1 MKITKIEALT
11 AGLESRNQVFVRT
24 HTDEGIHGV
33 GEAYNVGPD
42 LATVSW
48 VEYFADQFVGHDPTR
63 IEFLWAL
70 GYQGARF
77 PIGSSGM
84 AALSGIE
91 HSLWDI
97 TGKSLGLPVCKLLGG
112 RVRDRIRVYHGIG
125 GDDPS
130 ELADQALE
138 RRQWGGFAAFKS
150 GPLASDWRDQ
160 LWNDAIKKGRARMA
174 ALRKAVG
181 PDAEIGLDAHAAVWE
196 LPKALD
202 LADSLAEY
210 DPMFMEEALRM
221 ENRHAMAELRKKM
234 PFPTATGECLYTKFE
249 FEELIRSQAADILQP
264 DVCICGGLME
274 MRKIAA
280 NAEAHDVVVAPHNPL
295 GPLATVINAH
305 FAAATSN
312 FLILEYREPSAIEK
326 SLVTEWLRP
335 KDGYVEVP
343 DRPGWGIDIVDEAI
357 KKRPY
362 KKPWHRGDRFYP
374 DGSVGFI

>member
-1 MKITKIEALT
+1 MKITKIEALV
-11 AGLESRNQVFVRT
+11 AGLESRNQVFIRT
-24 HTDEGIHGV
+24 NTDEGIHGS

-42 LATVSW
+42 MATVSW

-77 PIGSSGM
+77 PMGSSGM

-97 TGKSLGLPVCKLLGG
+97 SGKALGVPVYKLLGG
-112 RVRDRIRVYHGIG
+112 RVRDRVRVYHGVHADSPG
-125 GDDPS
+125 A
-130 ELADQALE
+130 LADHALE
-138 RRQWGGFAAFKS
+138 RRDWGGFTAFKTS
-150 GPLASDWRDQ
+150 PLANDWRGK
-160 LWNDAIKKGRARMA
+160 LWNEAIKDGRALLSG
-174 ALRKAVG
+174 LRNAVG
-181 PDAEIGLDAHAAVWE
+181 ADAEIGLDAHAAVWE
-196 LPKALD
+196 LPRALD

-221 ENRHAMAELRKKM
+221 ENRHAMSELRRKM

-249 FEELIRSQAADILQP
+249 FEELIRSEAADILQP

-295 GPLATVINAH
+295 GPLATVINVH
-305 FAAATSN
+305 FSAATSN
-312 FLILEYREPSAIEK
+312 FLILEYREPSPIEK

-335 KDGYVEVP
+335 GDGHVEIP
-343 DRPGWGIDIVDEAI
+343 DRPGWGIDLVEDAI
-357 KKRPY
+357 RKHPY
-362 KKPWHRGDRFYP
+362 QRPWHRGDRSYP
-374 DGSVGFI
+374 DGSVGYI